1 MPLHAIQ
8 AVLISTDDEVR
19 RELEDPEVRR
29 KLDLVL
35 SFSVPMEGFSA
46 GHLDDLRDRGADL
59 VLLDVESDPELGC
72 RLAEKIADAG
82 ATRRIVGIG
91 PMQPPEFLLGAMQS
105 GIAEYLTKPIQK
117 GDLLATI
124 ERARRSLAIQPA
136 QAKQVGRLYVFF
148 SPKGGGGATTIATNL
163 AIQLHRLTGERTVL
177 VDLNLELGEVA
188 GFLGLD
194 PRYDF
199 VDLARNLHRIDTG
212 LLASYVT
219 RHESGVDVLAA
230 PYRPQMA
237 DSLPD
242 EQVVQVLRLLRQH
255 YDYVIVDSPKAL
267 TSRTVRSLE
276 AADGVFV
283 VAQTNVPTVQNI
295 QRAQALLERLA
306 GSGKS
311 IRLIVNRH
319 EPDGV
324 ISLRDLENSVE
335 MKVYWTIPND
345 YASVAYSMN
354 SGKPLAM
361 TVGSASARELEGLA
375 ARIAGLPAEEADRRA
390 TRLGSLLGRIKD
402 RMGTASHSGDVHLV
416 RPTPAEGKG
425 L

>member
-1 MPLHAIQ
+1 MTIQ
-8 AVLISTDDEVR
+8 AIHGVLISSDEEVR
-19 RELEDPEVRR
+19 KSLEDPEVHQ

-35 SFSVPMEGFSA
+35 AFSVPLADFSA
-46 GHLDDLRDRGADL
+46 GHLDDLRARGADV
-59 VLLDVESDPELGC
+59 VLLDMEGDPELGC
-72 RLAEKIADAG
+72 QLAEMISEASA
-82 ATRRIVGIG
+82 ARRIIGIG
-91 PMQPPEFLLGAMQS
+91 PMLSPEFLLRAMQS
-105 GIAEYLTKPIQK
+105 GIAEYVTKPVRK
-117 GDLLATI
+117 KDLLAAT
-124 ERARRSLAIQPA
+124 ERSRRSLGAHSTA
-136 QAKQVGRLYVFF
+136 ARQVGRMYVFF
-148 SPKGGGGATTIATNL
+148 SPKGGGGSTTIATNL

-188 GFLGLD
+188 VFLGLE

-199 VDLARNLHRIDTG
+199 VDLAKNLHRVDTG

-237 DSLPD
+237 DSLHD
-242 EQVVQVLRLLRQH
+242 DQVVQVLRLLRQH
-255 YDYVIVDSPKAL
+255 YEYVIIDSPKAL
-267 TSRTVRSLE
+267 TSRTVHTLE

-283 VAQTNVPTVQNI
+283 VAQTDVPTVQNI
-295 QRAQALLERLA
+295 QRSQALLERLA
-306 GSGKS
+306 GSGKP

-319 EPDGV
+319 QTESV
-324 ISLRDLENSVE
+324 ISLSDLEKSVE

-354 SGKPLAM
+354 SGKHLAM
-361 TVGSASARELEGLA
+361 TTGSASARELKGLA
-375 ARIAGLPAEEADRRA
+375 EKIAGLPAEEAEGRA

-402 RMGTASHSGDVHLV
+402 RMGAATHPGDVQIV
-416 RPTPAEGKG
+416 RPSPAGGKG

>member
-1 MPLHAIQ
+1 
-8 AVLISTDDEVR
+8 
-19 RELEDPEVRR
+19 
-29 KLDLVL
+29 
-35 SFSVPMEGFSA
+35 
-46 GHLDDLRDRGADL
+46 
-59 VLLDVESDPELGC
+59 
-72 RLAEKIADAG
+72 LAA
-82 ATRRIVGIG
+82 
-91 PMQPPEFLLGAMQS
+91 
-105 GIAEYLTKPIQK
+105 
-117 GDLLATI
+117 I
-124 ERARRSLAIQPA
+124 ERARRSLAVQPA

-188 GFLGLD
+188 AFLGLE

-306 GSGKS
+306 GNGKAV
-311 IRLIVNRH
+311 RLIVNRH

-324 ISLRDLENSVE
+324 ISLKDLENSVE

-375 ARIAGLPAEEADRRA
+375 ARIAGLPAEEGDRRA

-402 RMGTASHSGDVHLV
+402 RMGTASHPDVHLI

>member
-1 MPLHAIQ
+1 
-8 AVLISTDDEVR
+8 
-19 RELEDPEVRR
+19 
-29 KLDLVL
+29 
-35 SFSVPMEGFSA
+35 
-46 GHLDDLRDRGADL
+46 
-59 VLLDVESDPELGC
+59 
-72 RLAEKIADAG
+72 
-82 ATRRIVGIG
+82 
-91 PMQPPEFLLGAMQS
+91 MQPPEFLLRAMQS

-117 GDLLATI
+117 GDLLAAI
-124 ERARRSLAIQPA
+124 ERARRSLAVQPA
-136 QAKQVGRLYVFF
+136 ATKQVGRLYVFF

-188 GFLGLD
+188 GFLGLEA
-194 PRYDF
+194 RYDF

-242 EQVVQVLRLLRQH
+242 DHVVQVLRLLRQH

-267 TSRTVRSLE
+267 TSRTVRALE

-306 GSGKS
+306 GNGKPV
-311 IRLIVNRH
+311 RLIVNRH
-319 EPDGV
+319 EPEGV

-361 TVGSASARELEGLA
+361 TTGSASARELEGLA
-375 ARIAGLPAEEADRRA
+375 ARIAGLPAEETDRRA

-402 RMGTASHSGDVHLV
+402 RMGTASRPGDVHLV